1 MKLRTKIHLFTTLLM
16 LFLLALMNS
25 GVYLLYEQLAIN
37 TEYKQLKSRGEEL
50 LASFS
55 QLTDGAATDPTII
68 LRTYMPTDGAV
79 RVLNEAGKPISS
91 VHASLELENIQ
102 LQLGKDESYA
112 RSEIDG
118 IPVIMIETPAIWTDG
133 SVVKL
138 QLLQRLNEV
147 AINADLLKLILVA
160 VTAIIAIPLLISNMA
175 LSRIILKPLERL
187 NLAMKKSGTAGTYEK
202 IEKADGG
209 KDELAEIGRTFNG
222 MMEALETNYRKQEQF
237 VSNASHEL
245 KTPLTVI
252 ESYAKL
258 LLRRGF
264 TNEKV
269 AKEALGAIVNESV
282 RMNDLIVQMLE
293 LAKNKEHASLS
304 ISEIDISLLLES
316 TASQMRQAYN
326 RTVELHGV
334 ASLFIQ
340 SDEQKLKQL
349 LFIIL
354 DNARKYS
361 EDKIIITTAQ
371 QEKTISIAIQDLG
384 EGIAEDQIPQLFDR
398 FYRVN
403 KDRNRKTGGTGLGLA
418 IAKELSEKLQIQMNV
433 QSELGTGTC
442 FTLLIPFIIEGNK
455 EERK

>member
-16 LFLLALMNS
+16 LILLALMNT
-25 GVYLLYEQLAIN
+25 GVYVLYEQLAIN
-37 TEYKQLKSRGEEL
+37 TEYKQLKTRSEEL
-50 LASFS
+50 LTSLN
-55 QLTDGAATDPTII
+55 QITDATATDPNFI
-68 LRTYMPTDGAV
+68 LRAYMPSDGAV
-79 RVLNEAGKPISS
+79 RVLNGSGKQISS
-91 VHASLELENIQ
+91 VYASLEIENIK
-102 LQLGKDESYA
+102 LQLGKDEKYA
-112 RSEIDG
+112 KSEIDG
-118 IPVIMIETPAIWTDG
+118 IPVIMTETPAIWIDG

-147 AINADLLKLILVA
+147 ANNAALLKLILVA
-160 VTAIIAIPLLISNMA
+160 VTVLIAIPLLLSNMA

-187 NLAMKKSGTAGTYEK
+187 NLAMKKSGTTGNYEK
-202 IEKADGG
+202 IERAEVG

-245 KTPLTVI
+245 RTPLTVI

-269 AKEALGAIVNESV
+269 AQEALEAIVNESG
-282 RMNDLIVQMLE
+282 RMTDLIIQMLE

-304 ISEIDISLLLES
+304 VNEIDLSLLLES
-316 TASQMRQAYN
+316 TAAQMRQAYN
-326 RTVELHGV
+326 RTVELQGEPL
-334 ASLFIQ
+334 LFVY

-349 LFIIL
+349 LFILL

-361 EDKIIITTAQ
+361 EDKIVITTKKQ
-371 QEKTISIAIQDLG
+371 DKSICVAIQDFG
-384 EGIAEDQIPQLFDR
+384 EGIAEDQIPHLFDR

-418 IAKELSEKLQIQMNV
+418 IARELSEKLQIHIHV
-433 QSELGTGTC
+433 QSELGAGTC
-442 FTLLIPFIIEGNK
+442 FTLLIPFNIDVNK
-455 EERK
+455 EKDK